1 VLNWQATRT
10 QASQQHQPNEV
21 AVVPRA
27 ARTRR
32 ALRAQ
37 PPPRPKLPQRLVRR
51 GKGGDLLNPRMSR
64 RRVRPVNRLRSA
76 SGGDH
81 QSPSPPLPMTT
92 SAKGAHLTRQ
102 PSESG
107 AGPRRTPPEIILI
120 GCIVYVYGTSSAALM
135 RRRLRPRPRR
145 TIPTSC
151 RCCVVPRTV
160 YCCNCLVISISHH
173 SSCTAR
179 FRSIRFLVDTVFS

>member
-1 VLNWQATRT
+1 M
-10 QASQQHQPNEV
+10 
-21 AVVPRA
+21 
-27 ARTRR
+27 
-32 ALRAQ
+32 
-37 PPPRPKLPQRLVRR
+37 PQRLVRR
-51 GKGGDLLNPRMSR
+51 GKGGDLLKYALPNFSLTPLARAPMHRRVLIPRDLCSPRMSLSR
-64 RRVRPVNRLRSA
+64 RRVRPVNLLRSA
-76 SGGDH
+76 SEGDH

-135 RRRLRPRPRR
+135 RRRLRPRPCR

-151 RCCVVPRTV
+151 RCCCCPSDCLLLQLSGNIYFLAPLHL
-160 YCCNCLVISISHH
+160 YCP
-173 SSCTAR
+173 
-179 FRSIRFLVDTVFS
+179 FP